1 MQENVRN
8 KTDDQKKKK
17 RKIKKMERSRVVIKD
32 LNDMVS
38 EISFLSFLSGS
49 VFNIEDADE
58 ISCPATHQAIKEL
71 E

>member
-1 MQENVRN
+1 MGNGS
-8 KTDDQKKKK
+8 K
-17 RKIKKMERSRVVIKD
+17 RGAVGSDEKD

-49 VFNIEDADE
+49 VFNIEDTDE
-58 ISCPATHQAIKEL
+58 IGCPASHQAIEEL